1 MLYELREYRIR
12 KGKMKKWLKLFEE
25 EIVPFQ
31 VSKGMVIPA
40 SFTAVKE
47 PDLFIWLRRFTSEAE
62 RARLYKKVY
71 KTDHWEKVIQ
81 PQVDAVLDVSRI
93 VMTRLTPTSRSVLQ

>member
-12 KGKMKKWLKLFEE
+12 KGRMKQWLKLFEG

-40 SFTAVKE
+40 SFIAVE
-47 PDLFIWLRRFTSEAE
+47 DPDLFIWLRRFASEAE
-62 RARLYKKVY
+62 RTRLYRKVY
-71 KTDHWEKVIQ
+71 ETDRWEKDIQ
-81 PQVDAVLDVSRI
+81 PKVDEVLDVSKI
-93 VMTRLTPTSRSVLQ
+93 VMTRLSPTARSALH

>member
-12 KGKMKKWLKLFEE
+12 KGKMKQWLKLFEE

-31 VSKGMVIPA
+31 ASKGMVIPA
-40 SFTAVKE
+40 SFTAVKK
-47 PDLFIWLRRFTSEAE
+47 PDLFIWLRRFRSEAE

-71 KTDHWEKVIQ
+71 ETDRWEKDIQ
-81 PQVDAVLDVSRI
+81 PKVDAVLDVSKI
-93 VMTRLTPTSRSVLQ
+93 VVTQLSPTARSVLG